1 MISDSQLFPLRE
13 PGIPINWGIP
23 TTTEQCVV
31 WIYERLSWCLVQKSQ
46 IFVMF
51 FLSCLKTHVKFF
63 QVASRF
69 SLINVSEYFMQIP
82 LGIPTMQYIPNGS
95 SRHPHGN
102 MKKGLVDVIYNI
114 LYIVVSQDLKETHF
128 STFCLNTHPLSSSYD
143 VIIRMVFTQA
153 ASLCVFD

>member
-102 MKKGLVDVIYNI
+102 IKEGLVDVIY
-114 LYIVVSQDLKETHF
+114 IVVNL
-128 STFCLNTHPLSSSYD
+128 
-143 VIIRMVFTQA
+143 V
-153 ASLCVFD
+153 